1 MESTHLSHGKLR
13 KPFIA
18 LALALLAVL
27 SYLLSLSGE
36 RVSSDRSNSAVG
48 IMTAVAKDDAN
59 NYQMFL
65 KVDTVQGESVDE
77 KHKSEIEIDS
87 FTWLEQRS
95 SNVSKPSMGGFQ
107 VTMAASKASPQLF
120 LYGAGGTRIPR
131 VVLAVR
137 KAGTNQ
143 QDFLKW
149 NLTDA
154 YIASF
159 KTVGNTHGDGI
170 QEEVVFGFSKVEVE
184 YRQQMP
190 DGTLATPIHQGWD
203 QRNNKST

>member
-1 MESTHLSHGKLR
+1 MELIHSSRSRLR

-27 SYLLSLSGE
+27 AYLLSLSGE
-36 RVSSDRSNSAVG
+36 RISSDKSGSVAGVL
-48 IMTAVAKDDAN
+48 TAVAKDDMN

-65 KVDTVQGESVDE
+65 KADTVQGESIDE
-77 KHKSEIEIDS
+77 KHKGETEIDS
-87 FTWLEQRS
+87 FSWQEQRN
-95 SNVSKPSMGGFQ
+95 SNVSKPTMGGFQ
-107 VTMAASKASPQLF
+107 VTMRASKASPQLF

-137 KAGTNQ
+137 KAGVNQ

-149 NLTDA
+149 TLTDA

-170 QEEVVFGFSKVEVE
+170 QEEVIFGFSKVEVE

-190 DGTLATPIHQGWD
+190 DGTLSTPIRQGWD